1 MTDTTRISDL
11 PENIKMQTTEQSTTY
26 SHMNVHPNPY
36 GNSQPGGGP
45 MMDDNRDMQPQFIPN
60 QQQQNMMIPEQPHT
74 LPSRDIPMDTT
85 QFSNDRAV
93 TPNYMPKVES
103 NDFIGNYEQDFKRYE
118 NYERKK
124 HQESIVDSFLSEF
137 QLTLMIC
144 SLFFFFQLPV
154 IHTFIVKYFSFLNI
168 CYDDGN
174 VNFNGMCV
182 KTLLFGSCFY
192 FFQKFTDYLIII

>member
-1 MTDTTRISDL
+1 MNDTTRISDL

-26 SHMNVHPNPY
+26 SQMNVHPNPY
-36 GNSQPGGGP
+36 GNTQPGLGP
-45 MMDDNRDMQPQFIPN
+45 LIEDNQTRNSQFIPN
-60 QQQQNMMIPEQPHT
+60 MEQQNMMIPEQSHH

-85 QFSNDRAV
+85 QFSNDRTI
-93 TPNYMPKVES
+93 TPNYIPPVES
-103 NDFIGNYEQDFKRYE
+103 NDFVRNYEHDFNKYE

-124 HQESIVDSFLSEF
+124 HQDSIVDSFLSEF
-137 QLTLMIC
+137 QLTLFVC

-174 VNFNGMCV
+174 VNLNGMCL
-182 KTLLFGSCFY
+182 KTILFGGVFY